1 MSPGA
6 FAFVLVLI
14 LGFGGCA
21 GTEDAARPEGR
32 PPVEV
37 TAGGSRLLAPFMEKA
52 GREYETGVRN
62 VDVTI
67 RRSGSEEGLDALCTS
82 AVPIALTSRPIR
94 ASEREVCRSNGNII
108 RSLPLANEGLAVI
121 AHPRLDI
128 TCLSTAQLRR
138 LWRAGSSV
146 DEYGDLGAR
155 LPDTPVTA
163 FGLATDSESFAFFT
177 RALVGTEGSMR
188 EDFRPARD
196 PARVIDSVASTP
208 GSVAYVGYAELERA
222 KGRVRPVAI
231 DDGRGCVL
239 PSRRTIPSGR
249 YAPLSRPLDAYV
261 NLEGLRRFEVGRFL
275 AYTVDRHRRLAE
287 GSGVVPMSPDQART
301 ATNVVGEPRPS
312 QAVPAG

>member
-1 MSPGA
+1 MV
-6 FAFVLVLI
+6 VLVFGL
-14 LGFGGCA
+14 GGCA
-21 GTEDAARPEGR
+21 GTGGATRPEE
-32 PPVEV
+32 PPPAEVNVE
-37 TAGGSRLLAPFMEKA
+37 GSRLLAPFMERA
-52 GREYETGVRN
+52 AREYEASGPN
-62 VDVTI
+62 VDVTV
-67 RRSGSEEGLDALCTS
+67 RRSGNEEGFDALCAGT
-82 AVPIALTSRPIR
+82 APIALSSRPIR
-94 ASEREVCRSNGNII
+94 SSEREVCRSNSNII

-121 AHPRLDI
+121 AHPSLDV

-146 DEYGDLGAR
+146 EEYGDLGAR
-155 LPDTPVTA
+155 LPDAPVTA

-188 EDFRPARD
+188 EDFRPARA
-196 PARVIDSVASTP
+196 PATVIDSVASTP
-208 GSVAYVGYAELERA
+208 ASVGYVGYAELERA
-222 KGRVRPVAI
+222 ERRVRPVAI

-239 PSRRTIPSGR
+239 PSRSTIASGR

-261 NLEGLRRFEVGRFL
+261 NLEGLRRVAVASFL
-275 AYTVDRHRRLAE
+275 ANVVDRHRQLAE